1 MDPEVK
7 GTPESAAPRSSDL
20 VADLQERIDRH
31 TEQLA
36 QHARDLT
43 QLREDLD
50 GLTSR
55 LDSAS

>member
-1 MDPEVK
+1 MDPEAT
-7 GTPESAAPRSSDL
+7 GTPESTAPRTSDL

-43 QLREDLD
+43 KLREDLD